1 MINYTLKQLYSFEA
15 VVRLGGFTSAS
26 KELHITQPAVY
37 MQVQQL
43 QKNIGSKIFNINGK
57 TITPTFIGK
66 KIYETAVRAI
76 NVVENSKLEIEQN
89 LNPDSGHLQI
99 AVATTANSFVSRL
112 LSRFKKEYPKMTFY
126 IDVTNRH
133 ALLDN
138 LKNNNADL
146 VIMGEPPKNIPLISS
161 AFMKNP
167 LIAIVHPDNEL
178 LTKKKISIKDLNKET
193 LLTREIGSGTRI
205 TIERFTGLDFS
216 SDIQINSNEAIVEA
230 VQAGLGIGFVSKHF
244 VNLQL
249 KKIGV
254 ENKNI
259 FVMCH
264 TGTRS
269 QTVVKWLKKNGYENC
284 VNVLGGIDAWAAL
297 IDRNIRRY

>member
-57 TITPTFIGK
+57 TITPTFIGN

-133 ALLDN
+133 SLLDN

-167 LIAIVHPDNEL
+167 LIAIAHPDNGL

-205 TIERFTGLDFS
+205 TIERFTGLDFN

-230 VQAGLGIGFVSKHF
+230 VQAGLGIGFVSKHS
-244 VNLQL
+244 VSLQL
-249 KKIGV
+249 K
-254 ENKNI
+254 NNI
-259 FVMCH
+259 IKQLDVAPFPIIRQWHIVHHAEAELSPIARRFKQFV
-264 TGTRS
+264 
-269 QTVVKWLKKNGYENC
+269 
-284 VNVLGGIDAWAAL
+284 ID
-297 IDRNIRRY
+297 NT

>member
-15 VVRLGGFTSAS
+15 VIRLGGFTSAS

-43 QKNIGSKIFNINGK
+43 QKNIGAKLFNINGK
-57 TITPTFIGK
+57 TITATFIGK

-76 NVVENSKLEIEQN
+76 NVVENSKLEIDQS

-178 LTKKKISIKDLNKET
+178 LTKKNISIKDLNKEI

-205 TIERFTGLDFS
+205 TVERFTGLDFN

-249 KKIGV
+249 K
-254 ENKNI
+254 NNI
-259 FVMCH
+259 IKQLDVAPFPIIRQWHIVHHAEAELSPIARRFKQFV
-264 TGTRS
+264 
-269 QTVVKWLKKNGYENC
+269 
-284 VNVLGGIDAWAAL
+284 ID
-297 IDRNIRRY
+297 NT

>member
-43 QKNIGSKIFNINGK
+43 QKNIGTKLFNINGK

-66 KIYETAVRAI
+66 KIYETALAAI
-76 NVVENSKLEIEQN
+76 NVVENSKLEIDQS

-112 LSRFKKEYPKMTFY
+112 LSKFKKEFPKMTFY

-138 LKNNNADL
+138 LKNHNADL

-161 AFMKNP
+161 AFMENP
-167 LIAIVHPDNEL
+167 LIAIVHPNNEL

-216 SDIQINSNEAIVEA
+216 SDIQINSNQAIVEA
-230 VQAGLGIGFVSKHF
+230 VQAGLGIGFVSKHS
-244 VNLQL
+244 VNLELKNNIIKQL
-249 KKIGV
+249 DVSPFPIIRHWHIVHHAEAQLSPIARRFKQFVI
-254 ENKNI
+254 EN
-259 FVMCH
+259 
-264 TGTRS
+264 T
-269 QTVVKWLKKNGYENC
+269 
-284 VNVLGGIDAWAAL
+284 
-297 IDRNIRRY
+297 

>member
-43 QKNIGSKIFNINGK
+43 QKNIGAKLFNINGK

-133 ALLDN
+133 SLLDN

-167 LIAIVHPDNEL
+167 LIAIAHPDNAL

-205 TIERFTGLDFS
+205 TIERFTGLDFN

-230 VQAGLGIGFVSKHF
+230 VQAGLGIGFVSKHS
-244 VNLQL
+244 VSLQL
-249 KKIGV
+249 KNNIIKQLDVAPFPIIRQWHIVHHAEAELSPIARRFKQFVIDNTEFNKI
-254 ENKNI
+254 
-259 FVMCH
+259 
-264 TGTRS
+264 
-269 QTVVKWLKKNGYENC
+269 
-284 VNVLGGIDAWAAL
+284 
-297 IDRNIRRY
+297 

>member
-43 QKNIGSKIFNINGK
+43 QKNIGAKLFNINGK

-66 KIYETAVRAI
+66 KIYETAVGAI

-126 IDVTNRH
+126 IDVTNRQ

-167 LIAIVHPDNEL
+167 LIAIAHPDNEL

-205 TIERFTGLDFS
+205 TIERFTGLDFN

-230 VQAGLGIGFVSKHF
+230 VQAGLGIGFVSKHS
-244 VNLQL
+244 VSLQL
-249 KKIGV
+249 KNNIIKQLDVAPFPIIRQWHIV
-254 ENKNI
+254 HHAEAELSPIARRFKQFVIEN
-259 FVMCH
+259 
-264 TGTRS
+264 T
-269 QTVVKWLKKNGYENC
+269 
-284 VNVLGGIDAWAAL
+284 
-297 IDRNIRRY
+297 

>member
-43 QKNIGSKIFNINGK
+43 QKNIGAKIFNINGK

-133 ALLDN
+133 SLLDN

-167 LIAIVHPDNEL
+167 LIAIAHPDNGL

-205 TIERFTGLDFS
+205 TIERFTGLDFN

-230 VQAGLGIGFVSKHF
+230 VQAGLGIGFVSKHS
-244 VNLQL
+244 VSLQL
-249 KKIGV
+249 K
-254 ENKNI
+254 NNI
-259 FVMCH
+259 IKQLDVAPFPIIRQWHIVHHAEAELSPIARRFKQFV
-264 TGTRS
+264 
-269 QTVVKWLKKNGYENC
+269 
-284 VNVLGGIDAWAAL
+284 ID
-297 IDRNIRRY
+297 NT

>member
-15 VVRLGGFTSAS
+15 VIRLGGFTSAS

-43 QKNIGSKIFNINGK
+43 QKNIGAKLFNINGK
-57 TITPTFIGK
+57 TITATFIGK

-76 NVVENSKLEIEQN
+76 NVVENSKLEIDQS

-167 LIAIVHPDNEL
+167 LIAIAHPDNEL
-178 LTKKKISIKDLNKET
+178 LNKKKISIKDLNKET

-205 TIERFTGLDFS
+205 TIERFTGLDFN

-230 VQAGLGIGFVSKHF
+230 VQAGLGIGFVSKHS
-244 VNLQL
+244 VSLQL
-249 KKIGV
+249 KNNIIKQLNVAPFPIIRQWHIV
-254 ENKNI
+254 HHAEAELSPIARRFKQFVIEN
-259 FVMCH
+259 
-264 TGTRS
+264 T
-269 QTVVKWLKKNGYENC
+269 
-284 VNVLGGIDAWAAL
+284 
-297 IDRNIRRY
+297 

>member
-15 VVRLGGFTSAS
+15 VIRLGGFTSAS

-43 QKNIGSKIFNINGK
+43 QKNIGAKLFNINGK
-57 TITPTFIGK
+57 TITATFIGK

-76 NVVENSKLEIEQN
+76 NVVENSKLEIDQS

-178 LTKKKISIKDLNKET
+178 LTKKNISIKDLNKEI

-205 TIERFTGLDFS
+205 TVERFTGLDFN
-216 SDIQINSNEAIVEA
+216 SDIQISSNEAIVEA
-230 VQAGLGIGFVSKHF
+230 VQAGLGIGFVSKHS
-244 VNLQL
+244 VSLQL
-249 KKIGV
+249 KNNIIKQLDVAPFPIIRQWHIV
-254 ENKNI
+254 HHAEAQLSPIARRFKQFVIEN
-259 FVMCH
+259 
-264 TGTRS
+264 T
-269 QTVVKWLKKNGYENC
+269 
-284 VNVLGGIDAWAAL
+284 
-297 IDRNIRRY
+297 

>member
-43 QKNIGSKIFNINGK
+43 QENIGAKIFNVNGK
-57 TITPTFIGK
+57 KITPTFIGN

-76 NVVENSKLEIEQN
+76 NVVENSKLEIDQS

-112 LSRFKKEYPKMTFY
+112 LSKFKKEYPKMTFY
-126 IDVTNRH
+126 INVTNRH

-146 VIMGEPPKNIPLISS
+146 VIMVEPPKNIPLISS

-249 KKIGV
+249 K
-254 ENKNI
+254 NNI
-259 FVMCH
+259 IKQLDVAPFPIIRQWHIVHHAEAELSPIARRFKQFV
-264 TGTRS
+264 
-269 QTVVKWLKKNGYENC
+269 
-284 VNVLGGIDAWAAL
+284 ID
-297 IDRNIRRY
+297 NT

>member
-66 KIYETAVRAI
+66 KIYETAVKAI
-76 NVVENSKLEIEQN
+76 NVVENSKLEIEQS
-89 LNPDSGHLQI
+89 LNPNSGHLQI
-99 AVATTANSFVSRL
+99 AVATTANSFVSNL
-112 LSRFKKEYPKMTFY
+112 LSKFKKEFPKMTFY
-126 IDVTNRH
+126 MDVTNRH

-138 LKNNNADL
+138 LKNKNADL
-146 VIMGEPPKNIPLISS
+146 VIMGEPPKNIPLISK

-178 LTKKKISIKDLNKET
+178 LSKKNISIKDLSKET
-193 LLTREIGSGTRI
+193 LLTREISSGTRI
-205 TIERFTGLDFS
+205 TIERFTGLDFN

-230 VQAGLGIGFVSKHF
+230 VQAGLGIGFVSKHS
-244 VNLQL
+244 VSLQL
-249 KKIGV
+249 K
-254 ENKNI
+254 NNI
-259 FVMCH
+259 IKQLDVAPFPIIRQWHIVHHAEAELSPIARRFKQFV
-264 TGTRS
+264 
-269 QTVVKWLKKNGYENC
+269 
-284 VNVLGGIDAWAAL
+284 ID
-297 IDRNIRRY
+297 NT

>member
-15 VVRLGGFTSAS
+15 VIRLGGFTSAS

-43 QKNIGSKIFNINGK
+43 QKNIGAKLFNINGK
-57 TITPTFIGK
+57 TITATFIGK

-76 NVVENSKLEIEQN
+76 NVVENSKLEINQS

-178 LTKKKISIKDLNKET
+178 LTKKNISIKDLNKEI

-205 TIERFTGLDFS
+205 TVERFTGLDFN

-230 VQAGLGIGFVSKHF
+230 VQAGLGIGFVSKHS

-249 KKIGV
+249 KNNIIKQLNVAPFPIIRQWHIV
-254 ENKNI
+254 HHAEAELSPIARRFKQFVIEN
-259 FVMCH
+259 
-264 TGTRS
+264 T
-269 QTVVKWLKKNGYENC
+269 
-284 VNVLGGIDAWAAL
+284 
-297 IDRNIRRY
+297 

>member
-43 QKNIGSKIFNINGK
+43 QKNIGAKLFNINGK

-133 ALLDN
+133 SLLDN

-167 LIAIVHPDNEL
+167 LIAIAHPDNEL

-205 TIERFTGLDFS
+205 TIERFTGLDFN

-230 VQAGLGIGFVSKHF
+230 VQAGLGIGFVSKHS
-244 VNLQL
+244 VSLQL
-249 KKIGV
+249 K
-254 ENKNI
+254 NNI
-259 FVMCH
+259 IKQLDVAPFPIIRQWHIVHHAEAELSPIARRFKQFV
-264 TGTRS
+264 
-269 QTVVKWLKKNGYENC
+269 
-284 VNVLGGIDAWAAL
+284 ID
-297 IDRNIRRY
+297 NT

>member
-15 VVRLGGFTSAS
+15 VIRLGGFTSAS

-43 QKNIGSKIFNINGK
+43 QKNIGAKLFNINGK
-57 TITPTFIGK
+57 TITATFIGK
-66 KIYETAVRAI
+66 KIYETAVGAI
-76 NVVENSKLEIEQN
+76 NVVENSKLEIDQS

-112 LSRFKKEYPKMTFY
+112 LSKFKKEFPKMTFY

-205 TIERFTGLDFS
+205 TIERFTGLDFN

-230 VQAGLGIGFVSKHF
+230 VQAGLGIGFVSKHS
-244 VNLQL
+244 VSLQL
-249 KKIGV
+249 KNNIIKQLNVAPFPIIRQWHIV
-254 ENKNI
+254 HHAEAELSPIARRFKQFVIEN
-259 FVMCH
+259 
-264 TGTRS
+264 T
-269 QTVVKWLKKNGYENC
+269 
-284 VNVLGGIDAWAAL
+284 
-297 IDRNIRRY
+297 

>member
-43 QKNIGSKIFNINGK
+43 QKNIGAKLFNINGK
-57 TITPTFIGK
+57 TITATFIGK
-66 KIYETAVRAI
+66 KIYETAVGAI

-205 TIERFTGLDFS
+205 TVERFTGLDFN

-249 KKIGV
+249 K
-254 ENKNI
+254 NNI
-259 FVMCH
+259 IKQLDVAPFPIIRQWHIVHHAEAELSPIARRFKQFV
-264 TGTRS
+264 
-269 QTVVKWLKKNGYENC
+269 
-284 VNVLGGIDAWAAL
+284 ID
-297 IDRNIRRY
+297 NT

>member
-43 QKNIGSKIFNINGK
+43 QQNIGAKIFNINGK

-167 LIAIVHPDNEL
+167 LIAIAHPDNEL
-178 LTKKKISIKDLNKET
+178 LNKKKISIKDLNKET

-230 VQAGLGIGFVSKHF
+230 VQAGLGIGFVSKHS

-249 KKIGV
+249 KNNIIKQLDVAPFPIIRQWHIV
-254 ENKNI
+254 HHAEAQLSPIARRFKQFVIEN
-259 FVMCH
+259 
-264 TGTRS
+264 T
-269 QTVVKWLKKNGYENC
+269 
-284 VNVLGGIDAWAAL
+284 
-297 IDRNIRRY
+297 

>member
-43 QKNIGSKIFNINGK
+43 QKNIGAKLFNINGK

-66 KIYETAVRAI
+66 KIYETAVKAI
-76 NVVENSKLEIEQN
+76 NVVENSKLEIEQS
-89 LNPDSGHLQI
+89 LNPNSGHLQI
-99 AVATTANSFVSRL
+99 AVATTANSFVSNL
-112 LSRFKKEYPKMTFY
+112 LSKFKKEFPKMTFY
-126 IDVTNRH
+126 MDVTNRH

-138 LKNNNADL
+138 LKNKNADL
-146 VIMGEPPKNIPLISS
+146 VIMGEPPKNIRLISK

-178 LTKKKISIKDLNKET
+178 LSKKNISIKDLSKET
-193 LLTREIGSGTRI
+193 LLTREISSGTRI
-205 TIERFTGLDFS
+205 TIERFTGLDFN

-230 VQAGLGIGFVSKHF
+230 VQAGLGIGFVSKHS
-244 VNLQL
+244 VSLQL
-249 KKIGV
+249 KNNIIKQLDVAPFPIIRQWHIVHHAEAELSPIARRFKQFVIDNTEFNKI
-254 ENKNI
+254 
-259 FVMCH
+259 
-264 TGTRS
+264 
-269 QTVVKWLKKNGYENC
+269 
-284 VNVLGGIDAWAAL
+284 
-297 IDRNIRRY
+297 

>member
-43 QKNIGSKIFNINGK
+43 QKNIGTKLFNINGK

-66 KIYETAVRAI
+66 KIYETAVGAI
-76 NVVENSKLEIEQN
+76 NVVENSKLEIDQS

-112 LSRFKKEYPKMTFY
+112 LSKFKKEYPKMTFY

-138 LKNNNADL
+138 LKNHNADL

-205 TIERFTGLDFS
+205 TIERFTGLDFN
-216 SDIQINSNEAIVEA
+216 SDIQINSNQAIIEA
-230 VQAGLGIGFVSKHF
+230 VQAGLGIGFVSMHS
-244 VNLQL
+244 VNLELKNNIIKQL
-249 KKIGV
+249 DVVPFPIIRQWHIVHHADAELSPIARRFKQFVI
-254 ENKNI
+254 EN
-259 FVMCH
+259 
-264 TGTRS
+264 T
-269 QTVVKWLKKNGYENC
+269 
-284 VNVLGGIDAWAAL
+284 
-297 IDRNIRRY
+297 

>member
-15 VVRLGGFTSAS
+15 VIRLGGFTSAS

-43 QKNIGSKIFNINGK
+43 QKNIGAKLFNINGK
-57 TITPTFIGK
+57 TITATFIGK

-76 NVVENSKLEIEQN
+76 NVVENSKLEIDQS

-178 LTKKKISIKDLNKET
+178 LTKKNISIKDLNKEI

-205 TIERFTGLDFS
+205 TVERFTGLDFN

-230 VQAGLGIGFVSKHF
+230 VQAGLGIGFVSKHS

-249 KKIGV
+249 KNNIIKQLDVAPFPIIRQWHIV
-254 ENKNI
+254 HHAEAELSPIARRFKQFVIEN
-259 FVMCH
+259 
-264 TGTRS
+264 T
-269 QTVVKWLKKNGYENC
+269 
-284 VNVLGGIDAWAAL
+284 
-297 IDRNIRRY
+297 

>member
-43 QKNIGSKIFNINGK
+43 QKNIGAKLFNINGK

-66 KIYETAVRAI
+66 KIYETAVKAI
-76 NVVENSKLEIEQN
+76 NVVENSKLEIDQS

-99 AVATTANSFVSRL
+99 AVATTANSFVSNL

-138 LKNNNADL
+138 LKNNIADL

-230 VQAGLGIGFVSKHF
+230 VQAGLGIGFVSKHS

-249 KKIGV
+249 K
-254 ENKNI
+254 NNI
-259 FVMCH
+259 IKQLDVAPFPIIRQWHIVH
-264 TGTRS
+264 HAEAELSPIARRFK
-269 QTVVKWLKKNGYENC
+269 QFI
-284 VNVLGGIDAWAAL
+284 ID
-297 IDRNIRRY
+297 NT

>member
-43 QKNIGSKIFNINGK
+43 QKNIGAKLFNINGK
-57 TITPTFIGK
+57 TITATFIGK
-66 KIYETAVRAI
+66 KIYETAVGAI

-112 LSRFKKEYPKMTFY
+112 LSRFKNEYPKMTFY
-126 IDVTNRH
+126 IDVTNRQ

-167 LIAIVHPDNEL
+167 LIAIAHPDNEL

-205 TIERFTGLDFS
+205 TVERFTGLDFN

-230 VQAGLGIGFVSKHF
+230 VQAGLGIGFVSKHS

-249 KKIGV
+249 KNNIIKQLDVAPFPIIRQWHIV
-254 ENKNI
+254 HHAEAELSPIARRFKQFVIEN
-259 FVMCH
+259 
-264 TGTRS
+264 T
-269 QTVVKWLKKNGYENC
+269 
-284 VNVLGGIDAWAAL
+284 
-297 IDRNIRRY
+297 

>member
-133 ALLDN
+133 SLLDN

-167 LIAIVHPDNEL
+167 LIAIAHPDNAL

-205 TIERFTGLDFS
+205 TIERFTGLDFN

-230 VQAGLGIGFVSKHF
+230 VQAGLGIGFVSKHS
-244 VNLQL
+244 VSLQL
-249 KKIGV
+249 K
-254 ENKNI
+254 NNI
-259 FVMCH
+259 IKQLDVAPFPIIRQWHIVHHAEAELSPIARRFKQFV
-264 TGTRS
+264 
-269 QTVVKWLKKNGYENC
+269 
-284 VNVLGGIDAWAAL
+284 ID
-297 IDRNIRRY
+297 NT

>member
-43 QKNIGSKIFNINGK
+43 QQNIGAKIFNINGK

-167 LIAIVHPDNEL
+167 LIAIAHPDNEL

-205 TIERFTGLDFS
+205 TIERFTGLDFN

-230 VQAGLGIGFVSKHF
+230 VQAGLGIGFVSKHS
-244 VNLQL
+244 VSLQL
-249 KKIGV
+249 KNNIIKQLNVAPFPIIRQWHIV
-254 ENKNI
+254 HHAEAELSPIARRFKQFVIEN
-259 FVMCH
+259 
-264 TGTRS
+264 T
-269 QTVVKWLKKNGYENC
+269 
-284 VNVLGGIDAWAAL
+284 
-297 IDRNIRRY
+297 

>member
-43 QKNIGSKIFNINGK
+43 QKNIGTKLFNINGK
-57 TITPTFIGK
+57 KITPTFIGK
-66 KIYETAVRAI
+66 KIYETALGAI
-76 NVVENSKLEIEQN
+76 NVVENSKLEIDQS

-112 LSRFKKEYPKMTFY
+112 LSKFKKEFPKMTFY

-138 LKNNNADL
+138 LKNHNADI

-161 AFMKNP
+161 AFMENP

-178 LTKKKISIKDLNKET
+178 LTKKKISIKDLNNC
-193 LLTREIGSGTRI
+193 LLYTSPSPR
-205 TIERFTGLDFS
+205 D
-216 SDIQINSNEAIVEA
+216 
-230 VQAGLGIGFVSKHF
+230 
-244 VNLQL
+244 
-249 KKIGV
+249 
-254 ENKNI
+254 
-259 FVMCH
+259 
-264 TGTRS
+264 
-269 QTVVKWLKKNGYENC
+269 
-284 VNVLGGIDAWAAL
+284 
-297 IDRNIRRY
+297 

>member
-43 QKNIGSKIFNINGK
+43 QKNIGAKLFNINGK

-167 LIAIVHPDNEL
+167 LIAIAHPDNEL

-205 TIERFTGLDFS
+205 TIERFTGLDFN

-230 VQAGLGIGFVSKHF
+230 VQAGLGIGFVSKHS
-244 VNLQL
+244 VSLQL
-249 KKIGV
+249 KNNIIKQLDVAPFPIIRQWHIV
-254 ENKNI
+254 HHAEAELSPIARRFKQFVIEN
-259 FVMCH
+259 
-264 TGTRS
+264 T
-269 QTVVKWLKKNGYENC
+269 
-284 VNVLGGIDAWAAL
+284 
-297 IDRNIRRY
+297 

>member
-43 QKNIGSKIFNINGK
+43 QKNIGAKLFNINGK

-112 LSRFKKEYPKMTFY
+112 LSKFKKEFPKMTFY

-167 LIAIVHPDNEL
+167 LIAIAHPDNEL

-205 TIERFTGLDFS
+205 TVERFTGLDFN

-230 VQAGLGIGFVSKHF
+230 VQAGLGIGFVSKHS
-244 VNLQL
+244 VSLQL
-249 KKIGV
+249 K
-254 ENKNI
+254 NNI
-259 FVMCH
+259 IKQLDVAPFPIIRQWHIVHHAEAELSPIARRFKQFV
-264 TGTRS
+264 
-269 QTVVKWLKKNGYENC
+269 
-284 VNVLGGIDAWAAL
+284 ID
-297 IDRNIRRY
+297 NT

>member
-43 QKNIGSKIFNINGK
+43 QKNIGAKLFNINGK
-57 TITPTFIGK
+57 TITATFIGK
-66 KIYETAVRAI
+66 KIYETAVGAI
-76 NVVENSKLEIEQN
+76 NVVENSKLEINQS

-126 IDVTNRH
+126 IDVTNRQ

-205 TIERFTGLDFS
+205 TIERFTGLDFN

-230 VQAGLGIGFVSKHF
+230 VQAGLGIGFVSKHS
-244 VNLQL
+244 VSLQL
-249 KKIGV
+249 KNNIIKQLDVAPFPIIRQWHIVHHAEAELSPIARRFKQFVIDNTEFNKI
-254 ENKNI
+254 
-259 FVMCH
+259 
-264 TGTRS
+264 
-269 QTVVKWLKKNGYENC
+269 
-284 VNVLGGIDAWAAL
+284 
-297 IDRNIRRY
+297 

>member
-43 QKNIGSKIFNINGK
+43 QENIGTKLFNVNGK
-57 TITPTFIGK
+57 KITPTFIGN

-76 NVVENSKLEIEQN
+76 NVVENSKLEIDQS

-112 LSRFKKEYPKMTFY
+112 LSKFKKEYPKMTFY

-167 LIAIVHPDNEL
+167 LIVIVHPDNEL

-205 TIERFTGLDFS
+205 TVERFTGLDFN

-230 VQAGLGIGFVSKHF
+230 VQAGLGIGFVSKHS

-249 KKIGV
+249 KNNIIKQLDVAPFPIIRQWHIV
-254 ENKNI
+254 HHAKAELSPIARRFKQFVIEN
-259 FVMCH
+259 
-264 TGTRS
+264 T
-269 QTVVKWLKKNGYENC
+269 
-284 VNVLGGIDAWAAL
+284 
-297 IDRNIRRY
+297 